1 MRIDMANFTI
11 RMSRPHIAACSVEY
25 ERSKFED
32 YLKITPG
39 RIFFFIKN
47 FTIIFLFYLMLD
59 GLLHTREWLYRNRK
73 ETSQPS
79 ASSSSVQM
87 IPSVLVDAFMELLC
101 WDGSH
106 SWPEVN

>member
-39 RIFFFIKN
+39 RNIFFFFITN
-47 FTIIFLFYLMLD
+47 FSIIFY
-59 GLLHTREWLYRNRK
+59 
-73 ETSQPS
+73 S
-79 ASSSSVQM
+79 
-87 IPSVLVDAFMELLC
+87 I
-101 WDGSH
+101 
-106 SWPEVN
+106 